1 MKVVFIENGEVVAE
15 RNIPYPPN
23 LPQNE
28 QSVYEWMIENWE
40 AWEAFPSPLPGML
53 QAGLLDIRIENNKEE

>member
-1 MKVVFIENGEVVAE
+1 
-15 RNIPYPPN
+15 
-23 LPQNE
+23 
-28 QSVYEWMIENWE
+28 MIENWE